1 LILLLFLLLMFLV
14 SIGAGLLGALVG
26 LGGGVVIIP
35 ILTVLFGV
43 DIHLAIG
50 ASIISVIATSSGAG
64 ATYVRDKVTNIRVGM
79 FLQVAASSGALL
91 GAAVASYVNATIL
104 EAVFGVVLLLSLI
117 PLTIRFG
124 DSLRPELTPVGLVRR
139 LKLYGSYTERDG
151 TNVSYAAS
159 GVGRGLLGM
168 GFAGL
173 VSGMLGIGS
182 GVFKVLSLDLG
193 MKLPIKVSTA
203 TSNFMIG
210 VTAASSAGIYFVR
223 GDVNP
228 VIVAPVATGILL
240 GALLGSRLLLVS
252 SNITIRRTFAILLAV
267 SAVEMIAR
275 SLGL

>member
-64 ATYVRDKVTNIRVGM
+64 ASYVRDKVTNIRVGM